1 MTICKCIT
9 CGKEFNCP
17 PSRIKL
23 GSGKYCC
30 QKCYTESRK
39 QQDVIC
45 YENNYAFILLKKDNI
60 EYKVLFD
67 IEDVEKIKQYKW
79 HIHKGRYNRVDAC
92 TNKRC
97 SHKEKR
103 RYMIMTRYLLDY
115 NGEKQIDHINRNTLD
130 NRRQNL
136 RIVDCWS
143 NNQNKQNDNNWRGIT
158 WDKARNKWKATLQYN
173 GRVYNLGRFDE
184 FRDALMRR
192 KIAERTIVKLETA

>member
-1 MTICKCIT
+1 
-9 CGKEFNCP
+9 
-17 PSRIKL
+17 
-23 GSGKYCC
+23 
-30 QKCYTESRK
+30 
-39 QQDVIC
+39 
-45 YENNYAFILLKKDNI
+45 
-60 EYKVLFD
+60 
-67 IEDVEKIKQYKW
+67 
-79 HIHKGRYNRVDAC
+79 
-92 TNKRC
+92 
-97 SHKEKR
+97 
-103 RYMIMTRYLLDY
+103 MIMTRYLLDY

-173 GRVYNLGRFDE
+173 GRIYNLGRFDE